1 MNFDE
6 PVGQNPE
13 HRDLATWSST
23 DESGTSDSDTEE
35 PKGFIVYR
43 RVNIKKKRYKD
54 ILQEE
59 ELID

>member
-1 MNFDE
+1 MNFEE

-13 HRDLATWSST
+13 HKDLATWSST

-43 RVNIKKKRYKD
+43 RVIKKKRYKD